1 MKFKNKKTGKVI
13 EEHLIYYINKY
24 KNHPDYE
31 EIKEDKISS
40 DKDNKKIKEVDK

>member
-1 MKFKNKKTGKVI
+1 MKFKNKRNGKVI

-31 EIKEDKISS
+31 EIKEDKTSS
-40 DKDNKKIKEVDK
+40 NEYNKKNKEVDK